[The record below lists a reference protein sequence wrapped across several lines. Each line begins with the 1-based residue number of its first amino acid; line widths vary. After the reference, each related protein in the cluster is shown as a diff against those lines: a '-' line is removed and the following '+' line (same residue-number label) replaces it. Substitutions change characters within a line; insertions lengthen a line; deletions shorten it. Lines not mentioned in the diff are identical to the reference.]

1 MWDLVLRQPLPGKR
15 AVDLGCGTGRGALQL
30 ARLGF
35 DVVGLDREQ
44 EMLEVMNK
52 AATKAK
58 LRLRGVLGSA
68 ESTTLPTASADLVTC
83 ALSLNI

>member
-1 MWDLVLRQPLPGKR
+1 
-15 AVDLGCGTGRGALQL
+15 
-30 ARLGF
+30 
-35 DVVGLDREQ
+35 
-44 EMLEVMNK
+44 MLEVMNK